1 MSHLYEEVQKSP
13 KGVTIGGPLAG
24 AISKAPAEISDLA
37 AVVLRQVV
45 NRDTG
50 ETIAAVLAGG
60 APEFQ
65 GCRWEPRV
73 TLDAITGD
81 AQIALPA
88 VGDQCL
94 VMFDDYGDLWIVSWW
109 PY

>member
-1 MSHLYEEVQKSP
+1 MSYLYDEVVKRP
-13 KGVTIGGPLAG
+13 PGVGIGGPLAG
-24 AISKAPAEISDLA
+24 AISKAPVALTDPA

-45 NRDTG
+45 NRTTG
-50 ETIAAVLAGG
+50 QTIAAVLAGG

-81 AQIALPA
+81 AQIATPA